1 MTVFSDE
8 YMNTTIIIMA
18 AGIGSR
24 FGTGIKQLAKM
35 APNGEIIM
43 DFSIYDAKA
52 AGFTKVVFVIRKAIE
67 AEFKEVIGNRLSK
80 VMPVEYVY
88 QELENLPDGYEVPA
102 GRVKPWGTGQAIL
115 ACKSVVKEPFV
126 IINADDYYGK
136 EAFIKLHDFL
146 ISENENKEKM
156 NLAMAGFSLK
166 NTLSENGTVTRGVC
180 VADANGY
187 LEKVIETTGIQI
199 VDGKIQ
205 CDNAEVSKWITSDTM
220 VSMNMWAGYPDFL
233 QYIDEGF
240 TRFLDTLGENPEKKE
255 YLLPN
260 IVAELLEKN
269 LASVKVLNTSDRWIG
284 ITYKEDIEPAQE
296 KFHLMIE
303 DGTYPKELWK

>member
-1 MTVFSDE
+1 
-8 YMNTTIIIMA
+8 MNTTLIIMA

-146 ISENENKEKM
+146 SSENENKEKM

-166 NTLSENGTVTRGVC
+166 NTLSENGAVTRGVC
-180 VADANGY
+180 VADENGY

-205 CDNAEVSKWITSDTM
+205 CDNAEVSKWITPDTM

-233 QYIDEGF
+233 KYIDEGF

-303 DGTYPKELWK
+303 DGTFPKELWK

>member
-1 MTVFSDE
+1 ME
-8 YMNTTIIIMA
+8 ENMNTTLIIMA

-43 DFSIYDAKA
+43 DFSIYDAKE

-67 AEFKEVIGNRLSK
+67 KEFKEVIGNRLSK

-88 QELENLPDGYEVPA
+88 QELEDLPEGYHVPE

-115 ACKSVVKEPFV
+115 ACKDVVKEQFV

-136 EAFIKLHDFL
+136 EAFSKLHEFL
-146 ISENENKEKM
+146 LSGNTDADKI

-166 NTLSENGTVTRGVC
+166 NTLSENGAVTRGVC
-180 VADANGY
+180 VADEAGF
-187 LEKVIETTGIQI
+187 LKEVVETTGIQC

-205 CDNAEVSKWITSDTM
+205 CDNAKVSKWITPDTM

-233 QYIDEGF
+233 RYIDEGF
-240 TRFLDTLGENPEKKE
+240 ARFLDALGENPEKKE

-260 IVAELLEKN
+260 IVAELLEKK
-269 LASVKVLNTSDRWIG
+269 LASVKVLNTPDRWIG

-296 KFHLMIE
+296 GFRQMIE
-303 DGTYPKELWK
+303 SGLYPENLWD

>member
-1 MTVFSDE
+1 ME
-8 YMNTTIIIMA
+8 ENMNTTLIIMA

-43 DFSIYDAKA
+43 DFSIYDAKE

-67 AEFKEVIGNRLSK
+67 KEFKEVIGNRLSK

-88 QELENLPDGYEVPA
+88 QELEDLPEGYHVPE

-115 ACKSVVKEPFV
+115 ACKDVVKEPFV

-136 EAFIKLHDFL
+136 EAFSKLHEFL
-146 ISENENKEKM
+146 LSGNTDADKI

-166 NTLSENGTVTRGVC
+166 NTLSENGAVTRGVC
-180 VADANGY
+180 VADEAGF
-187 LEKVIETTGIQI
+187 LKEVVETTGIQC

-205 CDNAEVSKWITSDTM
+205 CDNVKVSKWITPDTM

-233 QYIDEGF
+233 RYIDEGF
-240 TRFLDTLGENPEKKE
+240 ARFLDALGENPEKKE

-260 IVAELLEKN
+260 IVAELLEKK
-269 LASVKVLNTSDRWIG
+269 LASVKVLNTPDRWIG

-296 KFHLMIE
+296 GFRQMIE
-303 DGTYPKELWK
+303 SGLYPENLWD

>member
-1 MTVFSDE
+1 
-8 YMNTTIIIMA
+8 MNTTIIIMA

-126 IINADDYYGK
+126 IINADDDYGK

>member
-1 MTVFSDE
+1 
-8 YMNTTIIIMA
+8 MNTTIIIMA

-126 IINADDYYGK
+126 IINADDYCGK

>member
-1 MTVFSDE
+1 
-8 YMNTTIIIMA
+8 MNTVLIIMA

-35 APNGEIIM
+35 DPNGGIIM

-88 QELENLPDGYEVPA
+88 QELEDLPDGYKVPA

-115 ACKSVVKEPFV
+115 ACKNVVKEPFV

-166 NTLSENGTVTRGVC
+166 NTLSENGAVTRGVC

-205 CDNAEVSKWITSDTM
+205 CDNAEVSKWITSDAM

-233 QYIDEGF
+233 RYIDEGF
-240 TRFLDTLGENPEKKE
+240 ARFLDTLGENSEKKE

-269 LASVKVLNTSDRWIG
+269 LAAVKVLNTSDRWIG

-296 KFHLMIE
+296 KFRFMMKSGI
-303 DGTYPKELWK
+303 YPMQLWE

>member
-1 MTVFSDE
+1 
-8 YMNTTIIIMA
+8 MNTVLIIMA

-146 ISENENKEKM
+146 SSENENKEKM

-166 NTLSENGTVTRGVC
+166 NTLSENGAVTRGVC
-180 VADANGY
+180 VADENGY

-205 CDNAEVSKWITSDTM
+205 CDNAEVSKWITPDTM

-233 QYIDEGF
+233 KYIDEGF